1 MTNNLEQLYRYRQE
15 LADAADRIAKYMVK
29 VEMAIQIAEQADPA
43 NRTAWMQAVSTKES
57 LEA

>member
-1 MTNNLEQLYRYRQE
+1 MTDNLEQLYRYRQE

-43 NRTAWMQAVSTKES
+43 NRTVWMQAVSTKGDIQ
-57 LEA
+57 A